1 MFVLSDLEVDLLPGV
16 NSARLVGVW
25 CAEIGHRLAEVIG
38 PVGHGGG
45 ESTSE
50 IVFVHFN

>member
-1 MFVLSDLEVDLLPGV
+1 MFALSDLEVDLLPGV

-38 PVGHGGG
+38 HLKCVKKRA
-45 ESTSE
+45 
-50 IVFVHFN
+50 IVAE